1 MTNILY
7 DINVV
12 IMSMIIILIVLLMS
26 GIDMVLGLCMIGFVW
41 IFQVQSYI
49 NPDNFQYAWRG
60 KYNIIRVILAV
71 SIYIPALIILL
82 KNKKDSP
89 YECIVLAIMTMI
101 LLPECIIPG
110 IIDSIDSIWFSV
122 SGSKRIAYMLRDVII
137 PSVSIAFILMV
148 LGRYSKHE

>member
-1 MTNILY
+1 
-7 DINVV
+7 
-12 IMSMIIILIVLLMS
+12 MSMIIILVVLLMS
-26 GIDMVLGLCMIGFVW
+26 GIDIVLALCMIGFVW
-41 IFQVQSYI
+41 IFQVQSYT

-71 SIYIPALIILL
+71 SLYIPALIILL
-82 KNKKDSP
+82 KNKQDTP

-101 LLPECIIPG
+101 VLPECVIPG
-110 IIDSIDSIWFSV
+110 MIDGIDAIWFYI
-122 SGSKRIAYMLRDVII
+122 SGSKRISYMLRDVII